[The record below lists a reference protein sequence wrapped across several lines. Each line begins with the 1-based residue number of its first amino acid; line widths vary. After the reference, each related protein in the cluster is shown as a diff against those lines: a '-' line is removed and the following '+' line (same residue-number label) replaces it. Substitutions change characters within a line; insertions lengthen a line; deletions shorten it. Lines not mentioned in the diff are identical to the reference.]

1 VLCCAAR
8 DALQA
13 FDHPTISSIASFL
26 TDSHLL
32 ASPPAAAQESTA
44 HAAALQLVT
53 AAVRELLGPD
63 GAPLDPTVPLMSAG
77 LNSTLA
83 VTLAASIEA
92 AVGNPVPPT
101 LVSRGCNT
109 GRIVTRLA
117 ECQCV
122 SLSHA
127 AMLSP

>member
-1 VLCCAAR
+1 V
-8 DALQA
+8 QA

-32 ASPPAAAQESTA
+32 PASAPAAEAPTA

-53 AAVRELLGPD
+53 TAVRELLGPD
-63 GAPLDPTVPLMSAG
+63 STPLDPSVPLMSAG

-92 AVGNPVPPT
+92 AVGTPVPPT
-101 LVSRGCNT
+101 LVCHGCKT
-109 GRIVTRLA
+109 DRIVSSWQAGKVAHT
-117 ECQCV
+117 
-122 SLSHA
+122 S
-127 AMLSP
+127 